1 MELSVAR
8 LIVEQ
13 NPDMEIVENYSGRGM
28 FGRETCGVKYSDLT
42 ELIDAIVLATIEDPD
57 IMQESDIRGFDQLG
71 RDRIIY

>member
-1 MELSVAR
+1 MELPVAR

-13 NPDMEIVENYSGRGM
+13 NPEMEIVENYSGRGM